1 MDTELARQ
9 AADPATPQ
17 EVLADLAYRHPELRP
32 LVAANPTTYEGL
44 REWLRALGDP
54 AVDRVLGGRAQGNPA
69 DHRRFPWPWVIAGA
83 AGVVALVLVAVILWP
98 RAIENQSVT
107 APLAGTMP
115 APTSTPLAEAVPARD
130 GSYPGVSTTSLPQ
143 LPIAPQTVTA
153 DYGSENS
160 VQRFA
165 DDVAAGNVDRLVEK
179 CWTYAPATVRDR
191 YGTDQARGAILDA
204 FAHPGRYT
212 QGGAIWEGGE
222 ITVDVRNEELVSTYA
237 CPDIIINGAP
247 DELNFVDA
255 EYLVARL
262 YGRLLGTPVSLGDTE
277 FSYYLL
283 CDTDWELSGSS
294 GAEPP
299 ILANPADVN
308 AAIEL
313 LGNHELAVRKVVGE
327 YVRDYYVLTRLD
339 ASSTASLVLQKTGPR
354 VCVGDGS
361 TP

>member
-32 LVAANPTTYEGL
+32 LVAANPATYEGL

-54 AVDRVLGGRAQGNPA
+54 AVDRVLGDSVLEDRVLQDRAQGDRAQGNPA
-69 DHRRFPWPWVIAGA
+69 DHRRFRWPWAIVGA

-130 GSYPGVSTTSLPQ
+130 GSYPGVSTSSLVR
-143 LPIAPQTVTA
+143 LPIGSRTVTA
-153 DYGSENS
+153 DYGPENS

-179 CWTYAPATVRDR
+179 CWTYAPETVRDR

-204 FAHPGRYT
+204 FAHPSRYT
-212 QGGAIWEGGE
+212 QGGAIWEGGA
-222 ITVDVRNEELVSTYA
+222 ITVDVRNEEL
-237 CPDIIINGAP
+237 I
-247 DELNFVDA
+247 
-255 EYLVARL
+255 
-262 YGRLLGTPVSLGDTE
+262 
-277 FSYYLL
+277 
-283 CDTDWELSGSS
+283 
-294 GAEPP
+294 
-299 ILANPADVN
+299 
-308 AAIEL
+308 
-313 LGNHELAVRKVVGE
+313 HELAVRKVVGE

-339 ASSTASLVLQKTGPR
+339 ASSTASLVLQKAGPR